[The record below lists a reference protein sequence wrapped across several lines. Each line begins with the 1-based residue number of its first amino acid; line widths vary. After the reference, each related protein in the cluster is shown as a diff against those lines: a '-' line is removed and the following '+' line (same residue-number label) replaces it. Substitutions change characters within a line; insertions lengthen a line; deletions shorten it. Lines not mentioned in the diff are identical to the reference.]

1 MARSRSPVGVRELRA
16 RLSEYL
22 RAVRRGETVTIG
34 DRRRVPVAR
43 LVPVRPDPDSE
54 RLDRLVE
61 RGVLQ
66 RGRGK
71 PGGGPRVRSRR
82 KRQVS
87 DLVLEDRR

>member
-1 MARSRSPVGVRELRA
+1 M
-16 RLSEYL
+16 
-22 RAVRRGETVTIG
+22 
-34 DRRRVPVAR
+34 AR